1 MMKKIPFFPL
11 LFAIFSTVAMFASNI
26 REIEFSVILRPF
38 IVALA
43 IGGFI
48 FLISQFT
55 LRNWQR
61 SALLG
66 TLIILLFFGYGH
78 VYDFLQQYPLF
89 GLNLGRHRFLIIPFI
104 GAGLSG
110 GWLILKKVR
119 ELNTWTQFL
128 NLLSI
133 LILIFPIYQV
143 VSFSITTARGNQQAK
158 QVTIGDQELTIPE
171 NPPDIYYIILDS
183 YTRADA
189 LQTDFKFDN
198 SSFVDKLQSLGFYVA
213 GCSRSNYQYTQASL
227 TASLNMDYLPELEAR
242 IQSGKLNVD
251 EVWSLIKYSRVR
263 QLLEGAGYHTIT
275 FETGYEW
282 SNIRDSD
289 LYLRP
294 SGTSSNFQSIQPFE
308 TMFLKSTALLILS
321 DTQTKLVQKTI
332 NNINYPFKNQIL
344 ETQFEFNKL
353 PQIPSIRGSKFVF
366 VHVIAPHIPFIF
378 GPDGEILTDTG
389 YYGGKKATP
398 INDEYYRKGYTG
410 EVQYVNTQMLAI
422 VKTLISESKNP
433 PIIILQGDHGARKK
447 NRNII
452 LNAYYFPGAGNEALY
467 PGITPV
473 NSFRVLFNTYFNT
486 HYDLLPDDSYDERAD
501 SSIVPDPNPA
511 CLP

>member
-1 MMKKIPFFPL
+1 MKKIPFYPL

-26 REIEFSVILRPF
+26 HEIEFSVILRPF
-38 IVALA
+38 FLALA
-43 IGGFI
+43 IGGLI
-48 FLISQFT
+48 FLIIQFI
-55 LRNWQR
+55 LRDWHKA
-61 SALLG
+61 ALLA
-66 TLIILLFFGYGH
+66 TLIILLFFTYGH
-78 VYDFLQQYPLF
+78 IYDFLQQNLLF
-89 GLNLGRHRFLIIPFI
+89 GLSLGRHRFLIFPFI
-104 GAGLSG
+104 VAGLSG
-110 GWLILKKVR
+110 GWLILKKAR
-119 ELNTWTQFL
+119 ELKTWTQFL

-133 LILIFPIYQV
+133 IILILPTYQV
-143 VSFSITTARGNQQAK
+143 VAFSITTARGNQQAK
-158 QVTIGDQELTIPE
+158 QVTVGDQSLTIPE

-189 LQTDFKFDN
+189 LKTDFKFDN
-198 SSFVDKLQSLGFYVA
+198 SSFIEGLNNLGFYVA
-213 GCSRSNYQYTQASL
+213 ECSRSNYQFTEASL
-227 TASLNMDYLPELEAR
+227 TASLNMDYLPELEAK
-242 IQSGKLNVD
+242 IQSGKINVD

-275 FETGYEW
+275 FRTGYEW
-282 SNIRDSD
+282 SNIKDSD

-294 SGTSSNFQSIQPFE
+294 SGSSSNLQSIQPFE
-308 TMFLKSTALLILS
+308 TMLLKSTAFLILS
-321 DTQTKLVQKTI
+321 DTQNKLLQKTI
-332 NNINYPFKNQIL
+332 NNINYPFKNHIL
-344 ETQFEFNKL
+344 ETQFEFSKL

-366 VHVIAPHIPFIF
+366 VHIIAPHIPFIF

-389 YYGGKKATP
+389 YYGGKKSYP

-467 PGITPV
+467 SGITPV

-486 HYDLLPDDSYDERAD
+486 HYDLLPDDSYDERTD